1 MIGQDL
7 LAYHLLYTPA
17 QARNKCVLSAKK
29 MYKHRV
35 YTQNRIIANCPY
47 LQQHHQVR

>member
-7 LAYHLLYTPA
+7 GLSFIIYTGMEHGTKME
-17 QARNKCVLSAKK
+17 QYAKN
-29 MYKHRV
+29 MYKYRV